1 MAKDHQISIPAT
13 ELPRIVILGGGF
25 GGITLIKKLRNLPF
39 QVVLIDR
46 NNYHTF
52 QPLLYQV
59 ATAGLE
65 PDAIAG
71 PLRKFM
77 GGTANFHFRMAEVFE
92 IDQDNKKV
100 VTEIGEIN
108 YDYLVISTGSKV
120 NFYGNES
127 VAKHALPLK
136 QIPQALDFRSHILQN
151 FEKAI
156 LTSNPQE
163 LQELMTIT
171 IVGGGPTGVEVAGA
185 LGELKKNILPQD
197 YPELD
202 ISQMRIILIEG
213 LPNLLSGMSPFC
225 HQKALQYLRNFDVE
239 VRLETMVKDYDGK
252 VVTLNNGEEI
262 RCYSL
267 IWAAG
272 VMGNI
277 MKGIRA
283 DQIERS
289 RLLVNKYNQLKGANG
304 IFALGDV
311 ALMKSKKF
319 PVGHPML
326 APVAMQQARNLG
338 DNFKTIARGKKKLK
352 SFKYVDKGAMAT
364 IGRNKAVVDLPGVRF
379 GGLFAWMIWMF
390 IHLVSIIGFR
400 NKMVVFSNWVW
411 SYFTYDKGN
420 RLIIRKFKP
429 TIEKD
434 LG

>member
-1 MAKDHQISIPAT
+1 MAKEKQISIPAT
-13 ELPRIVILGGGF
+13 DMPRIVVLGGGF
-25 GGITLIKKLRNLPF
+25 GGITLLKKLRDFPF
-39 QVVLIDR
+39 QVILIDR

-52 QPLLYQV
+52 QPLIYQV

-71 PLRKFM
+71 PLRKLM
-77 GGTANFHFRMAEVFE
+77 GGTKNFHFRMAEVFE
-92 IDQDNKKV
+92 VDQSGKKII
-100 VTEIGEIN
+100 TEIGDIN
-108 YDYLVISTGSKV
+108 YDYLVIATGSKV
-120 NFYGNES
+120 NFFGNAS
-127 VAKHALPLK
+127 VAQHALPLK

-151 FEKAI
+151 FEKAL
-156 LTSNPQE
+156 LTNDPKK

-185 LGELKKNILPQD
+185 LGELKKNILPFD

-213 LPNLLSGMSPFC
+213 LPHLLSGMSKISSK
-225 HQKALQYLRNFDVE
+225 KALNYLKTFDVE

-252 VVTLNNGEEI
+252 IVTLNNGEEI

-283 DQIERS
+283 DQIEKS
-289 RLLVNKYNQLKGANG
+289 RLKVNEYNQVEDSNDV
-304 IFALGDV
+304 FALGDV
-311 ALMKSKKF
+311 AMMKSKQY
-319 PVGHPML
+319 PQGHPML

-338 DNFKTIARGKKKLK
+338 DNFKAMANGKKMKP
-352 SFKYVDKGAMAT
+352 FKYLDKGAMAT
-364 IGRNKAVVDLPGVRF
+364 IGRNRAVVDLPGVRF

-390 IHLVSIIGFR
+390 IHLISIIGFR
-400 NKMVVFSNWVW
+400 NKMVVFSNWIW
-411 SYFTYDKGN
+411 NYFTYDKGN

-429 TIEKD
+429 TIEQDNK
-434 LG
+434 